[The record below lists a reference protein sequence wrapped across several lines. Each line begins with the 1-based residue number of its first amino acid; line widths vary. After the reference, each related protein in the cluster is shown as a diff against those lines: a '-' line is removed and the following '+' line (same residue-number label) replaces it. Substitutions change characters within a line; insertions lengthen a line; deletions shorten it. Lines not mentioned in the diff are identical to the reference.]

1 MIYLSWLLFVSEVH
15 AIDADGDGVDAESS
29 GGSDCDDNNNMIY
42 PNATELCDQM
52 DNNCNGEIDEGTDRT
67 FWRDADGDDYGNPED
82 IQKGCSKPQGYVVNS
97 QDCDDDNP
105 TIHPAQIETCDG
117 FDNNCNSDV
126 DEGCAGNEPSYEGVN
141 SNEPDEEER
150 NTSPEQTENEQSE
163 NTEEENMP
171 EDNGD
176 GVVEE
181 EASNNLPSF
190 YGVEEDSGCG
200 SGKSLFLLFPF
211 LFAPFRKRRSM

>member
-1 MIYLSWLLFVSEVH
+1 MICLSWLLFISEVH
-15 AIDADGDGVDAESS
+15 AIDADGDGVDESI
-29 GGSDCDDNNNMIY
+29 DCDDTNNMIY

-82 IQKGCSKPQGYVVNS
+82 VQKGCSKPQGYVVNS
-97 QDCDDDNP
+97 QDCDDNNP

-141 SNEPDEEER
+141 SNEPA
-150 NTSPEQTENEQSE
+150 
-163 NTEEENMP
+163 EEENNTPTEEQP
-171 EDNGD
+171 EDQQTEDIQEENAD
-176 GVVEE
+176 GAIEE
-181 EASNNLPSF
+181 ETSNNLPSF

-211 LFAPFRKRRSM
+211 LFGSFRRKRS

>member
-1 MIYLSWLLFVSEVH
+1 MICLSWLLFISEVH
-15 AIDADGDGVDAESS
+15 AIDADGDGVDESI
-29 GGSDCDDNNNMIY
+29 DCDDNNNMIY

-82 IQKGCSKPQGYVVNS
+82 VQKGCSKPQGYVVNS
-97 QDCDDDNP
+97 QDCDDNNP

-141 SNEPDEEER
+141 SSEPA
-150 NTSPEQTENEQSE
+150 
-163 NTEEENMP
+163 EEENNNPTEEQP
-171 EDNGD
+171 EEQQTEEIQEENGD
-176 GVVEE
+176 GAIEE
-181 EASNNLPSF
+181 ETSNNLPSF

-200 SGKSLFLLFPF
+200 SGKSLLLLFPF
-211 LFAPFRKRRSM
+211 LFAPLRRRRSA

>member
-1 MIYLSWLLFVSEVH
+1 MICLSWLLFISEVH
-15 AIDADGDGVDAESS
+15 AIDADGDGVDESI
-29 GGSDCDDNNNMIY
+29 DCDDNNNMIY

-82 IQKGCSKPQGYVVNS
+82 VQKGCSKPQGYVVNS

-141 SNEPDEEER
+141 SSEPA
-150 NTSPEQTENEQSE
+150 
-163 NTEEENMP
+163 EEENNTPTEEQPEEIP
-171 EDNGD
+171 EDNSD
-176 GVVEE
+176 GALEE
-181 EASNNLPSF
+181 DPSNNLPSF

-211 LFAPFRKRRSM
+211 FFGSFRRRNS

>member
-1 MIYLSWLLFVSEVH
+1 MICLSWLLFISEVH
-15 AIDADGDGVDAESS
+15 AIDADGDGVDESI
-29 GGSDCDDNNNMIY
+29 DCDDNNNMIY

-82 IQKGCSKPQGYVVNS
+82 VQKGCSKPQGYVVNS
-97 QDCDDDNP
+97 QDCDDNNP

-141 SNEPDEEER
+141 SSEPAVEENNTPTDEQPE
-150 NTSPEQTENEQSE
+150 EQTEDIQ
-163 NTEEENMP
+163 EE
-171 EDNGD
+171 NGD
-176 GVVEE
+176 GAIEE
-181 EASNNLPSF
+181 ETSNNLPSF

-211 LFAPFRKRRSM
+211 LFGSLRRRRSV